1 MSQPKKRSNRKH
13 MNRRYALIVAAMLAC
28 AAGIVWHVVDNTVV
42 SADAWNEKA
51 HRELSRCD
59 TIAPERGNILAA
71 DGSILATNLR
81 YYTVRMDY
89 RSERFMEHRLRQQI
103 DTIADSLARYFP
115 VRDAKGWR
123 AHLLK
128 PIDNIKDKSKRPR
141 AYRLL
146 DNISYADY
154 RRLRT
159 FPFFKIP
166 NRNRNGLSVE
176 SKMRRVNPYGDMA
189 RRSIGGVG
197 ATRKCKEIHGISG
210 LEKALDSMLFGTPGI
225 AKKVALTRGI
235 VN

>member
-81 YYTVRMDY
+81 YYTVRIDY

-103 DTIADSLARYFP
+103 DTIA
-115 VRDAKGWR
+115 
-123 AHLLK
+123 
-128 PIDNIKDKSKRPR
+128 
-141 AYRLL
+141 
-146 DNISYADY
+146 
-154 RRLRT
+154 
-159 FPFFKIP
+159 
-166 NRNRNGLSVE
+166 
-176 SKMRRVNPYGDMA
+176 
-189 RRSIGGVG
+189 
-197 ATRKCKEIHGISG
+197 
-210 LEKALDSMLFGTPGI
+210 
-225 AKKVALTRGI
+225 
-235 VN
+235 